1 MNEDRSSYFPFPKGD
16 YFSLTKDTFSAEKT
30 IVFVPFIISK
40 VALFCSFFLPL
51 FLLYG
56 FKQKKEAYLCLLFYL
71 STIL

>member
-1 MNEDRSSYFPFPKGD
+1 MNEDRSSYFPFPKGN

-56 FKQKKEAYLCLLFYL
+56 FKQKKRHIYAFFF
-71 STIL
+71 IF